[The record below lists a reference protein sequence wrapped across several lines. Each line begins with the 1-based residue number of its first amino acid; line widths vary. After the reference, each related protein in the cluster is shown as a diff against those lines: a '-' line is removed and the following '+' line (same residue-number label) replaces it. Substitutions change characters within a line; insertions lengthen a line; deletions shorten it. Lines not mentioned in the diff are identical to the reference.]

1 MTEEAIAALER
12 ECTRDV
18 WAADNHAVDQLVAPE
33 FTCVTSLAG
42 PQFRIETREAWVER
56 LKRSQ
61 TGLRID
67 DVAVAVYDGL
77 AIATVLATEVAKEAN
92 STSERVFC
100 DVWIKAGGSWRLA
113 ERRESRPI
121 QQ

>member
-1 MTEEAIAALER
+1 VTEEAIAALER
-12 ECTRDV
+12 EWTRGV
-18 WAADNHAVDQLVAPE
+18 WSADDDAVDQFLAAD
-33 FTCVTSLAG
+33 FTCVTSVEG

-56 LKRSQ
+56 LKRSE
-61 TGLRID
+61 TRLRID

-77 AIATVLATEVAKEAN
+77 AIATVLATEVAKEKD

-100 DVWIKAGGSWRLA
+100 DVWIKADGSWRLA